1 MPTIAQRLL
10 DLGLTMPTPAKA
22 VAAYVPFV
30 ITGNLIFIS
39 GQLPKEN
46 DKLTA
51 TGLLGKDVD
60 LIAGQKAAEV
70 CALNILA
77 HLDAAVGGKSERVER
92 CVKLTG
98 FVASAPGFYDQPKV
112 INGASELMEK
122 VFGEAGKHARAAVGV
137 SALPMN
143 AAVEVEAIFAIKP

>member
-1 MPTIAQRLL
+1 MTTIAERLSK
-10 DLGLTMPTPAKA
+10 LGLTLPVPGKA

-30 ITGNLIFIS
+30 ITGNLVFIS
-39 GQLPKEN
+39 GQLPREG
-46 DKLTA
+46 DRLVA

-60 LIAGQKAAEV
+60 LVTGQKAAEV

-77 HLDAAVGGKSERVER
+77 HLDAAVGGKAERIER
-92 CVKLTG
+92 CVKLNG
-98 FVASAPGFYDQPKV
+98 FVASTPTFYDQPKV

-143 AAVEVEAIFAIKP
+143 AAVEVEAIFALKN